1 MAPPWLSSPSHPNT
15 SLILAPKYQGGD
27 SCTGYLVLT
36 HKVKYTAVAKKNLLI
51 VNTLLSL
58 HLNCNNFDLLIL
70 ILGPC
75 MVSNEA
81 LLMLSL
87 FLFN

>member
-1 MAPPWLSSPSHPNT
+1 MAPPWLGSPSHPNT
-15 SLILAPKYQGGD
+15 SLILASKYQDGD
-27 SCTGYLVLT
+27 SPTGYLVLT
-36 HKVKYTAVAKKNLLI
+36 HKVKCTAVAKKQLF

-75 MVSNEA
+75 MISNEA